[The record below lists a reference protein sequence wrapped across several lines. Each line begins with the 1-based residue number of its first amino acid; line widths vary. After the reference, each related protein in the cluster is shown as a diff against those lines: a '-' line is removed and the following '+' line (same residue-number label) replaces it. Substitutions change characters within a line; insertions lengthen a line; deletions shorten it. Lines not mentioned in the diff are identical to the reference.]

1 MKRRLSI
8 PALWVR
14 MTLWGAVGIVAV
26 MTVAALLLYYGGLSQ
41 VPRERPDSVA
51 GVVIATF
58 AELTD
63 KTGIYYVF
71 LAARL
76 LMPLWLLFACRT
88 RGATMDRLAVSELET
103 AAWYAL
109 TALGWL
115 MILLAAQLG
124 TVLVAFALFK
134 NTVYPGVVSGQSLA
148 IAFYDSKALHGLL
161 PLSDWLAGAASVLLT
176 AGLCVSLAV
185 DVDTKRDGGFPL
197 ASLLLTAAW
206 VLTYGLYGGGVHWA
220 VMGGTAIVTAI
231 QIIALIRRA
240 RRAAP

>member
-14 MTLWGAVGIVAV
+14 MTLWGAAGIVAV
-26 MTVAALLLYYGGLSQ
+26 MMIAALLLYRGGLSQ
-41 VPRERPDSVA
+41 VPREAA
-51 GVVIATF
+51 GLTGKEIATF

-109 TALGWL
+109 TVFGWL

-124 TVLVAFALFK
+124 TVLIAFGMFK
-134 NTVYPGVVSGQSLA
+134 NTVIPNALSGQSLA
-148 IAFYDSKALHGLL
+148 IAFSESPAL
-161 PLSDWLAGAASVLLT
+161 LLT
-176 AGLCVSLAV
+176 AGLAVSLAV
-185 DVDTKRDGGFPL
+185 DADTKRDGGFPL
-197 ASLLLTAAW
+197 ASLALTAAW
-206 VLTYGLYGGGVHWA
+206 LLTFGLYGGTVHWV
-220 VMGGTAIVTAI
+220 VMGGTVIVTAM
-231 QIIALIRRA
+231 QIVTLIRCA

>member
-14 MTLWGAVGIVAV
+14 MTLWGAAGIVAV
-26 MTVAALLLYYGGLSQ
+26 MMIAALLLYRGGLSQ
-41 VPRERPDSVA
+41 VPREAA
-51 GVVIATF
+51 GLTGKEIATF

-109 TALGWL
+109 TVFGWL

-124 TVLVAFALFK
+124 TVLIAFGMFK
-134 NTVYPGVVSGQSLA
+134 NTVIPNALSGQSLA

-161 PLSDWLAGAASVLLT
+161 PLSDWLAGAASILLT
-176 AGLCVSLAV
+176 AGLAVSLAV
-185 DVDTKRDGGFPL
+185 DADTKRDGGFPL
-197 ASLLLTAAW
+197 ASLVLTAAW
-206 VLTYGLYGGGVHWA
+206 LLTFGLYGGTVHW
-220 VMGGTAIVTAI
+220 VIVGGTVIVTAM
-231 QIIALIRRA
+231 QIVTLIRCA